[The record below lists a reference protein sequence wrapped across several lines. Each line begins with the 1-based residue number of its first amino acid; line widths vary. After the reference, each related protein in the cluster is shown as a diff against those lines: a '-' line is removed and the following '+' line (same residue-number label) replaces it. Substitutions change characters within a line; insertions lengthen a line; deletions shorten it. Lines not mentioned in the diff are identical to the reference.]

1 MNMGRN
7 YLLIGLGVGLT
18 AVAWWI
24 YKRSRFDAEPTPYI
38 VLRRDKRFELRRY
51 PSLPVATTPI
61 RGDNDEAFMR
71 LFRFIDRDNAT
82 GEKIA
87 MTTPVFFDGEPG
99 AQNKMSFVM
108 PEKNA
113 WAGVPEPSTAAVT
126 LDERPAQRVAV
137 YRFSGATRAETER
150 EAVARLRTW
159 LRSEGLQSFG
169 EPVIAYYDA
178 PFIPGFLRRNEVM
191 LRIAE

>member
-1 MNMGRN
+1 MGRN
-7 YLLIGLGVGLT
+7 YLLIGLGVALT

-38 VLRRDKRFELRRY
+38 VLRRDKPFELRRY

-71 LFRFIDRDNAT
+71 LFRFIDRDNAM

-87 MTTPVFFDGEPG
+87 MTTPVFFDGQPG

-108 PEKNA
+108 PEKTA

-137 YRFSGATRAETER
+137 YRFSGATRTETER
-150 EAVARLRTW
+150 EAVAKLRTW

-169 EPVIAYYDA
+169 EPIIAYYDA
-178 PFIPGFLRRNEVM
+178 PFIPGFLRRNEAM